1 MVSPPFL
8 IFKSEEWQ
16 DRDVYFGVT
25 EKATYATKLITKV
38 VVDVPTEYDDK
49 GRVVSSWPQKEM
61 KGNISQKGL
70 KYVKHKSGQ
79 KNDVLYIA
87 TDDMRESYGDE
98 IENGLVVFRDL
109 STERITG
116 VTVFDFLKK
125 YQKNEIDSIK
135 LPIDI
140 DFKRDVYPKI
150 FV

>member
-1 MVSPPFL
+1 MLSINL
-8 IFKSEEWQ
+8 
-16 DRDVYFGVT
+16 
-25 EKATYATKLITKV
+25 
-38 VVDVPTEYDDK
+38 DK
-49 GRVVSSWPQKEM
+49 
-61 KGNISQKGL
+61 
-70 KYVKHKSGQ
+70 
-79 KNDVLYIA
+79 KNDVLYIT

-109 STERITG
+109 STEQITG